1 MLTEPVLVA
10 VVVPT
15 SDLVVLGECVG
26 FLVDAVVVPASD
38 LVVLGDWWR
47 RRRRRRTM
55 MTEPVF
61 GAVVVPTSDLVVLA
75 ECVVG
80 LSVMY

>member
-1 MLTEPVLVA
+1 VL
-10 VVVPT
+10 
-15 SDLVVLGECVG
+15 
-26 FLVDAVVVPASD
+26 ASD

-47 RRRRRRTM
+47 RRTRRRKRRM
-55 MTEPVF
+55 LTEPVLV
-61 GAVVVPTSDLVVLA
+61 AVVVPTSDLVVLA